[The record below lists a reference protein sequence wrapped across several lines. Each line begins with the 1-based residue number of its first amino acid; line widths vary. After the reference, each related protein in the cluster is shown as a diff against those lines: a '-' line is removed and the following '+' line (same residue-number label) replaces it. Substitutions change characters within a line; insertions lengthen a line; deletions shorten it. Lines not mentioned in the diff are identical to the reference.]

1 VPTEYAQARGRT
13 LATMA
18 YRDELL
24 AARVHAERLE
34 EENRALRARI
44 DAAPGPARTRVGAS
58 IAMLFWT
65 ISALSAGFLGL
76 VAPEDLDAPSAA
88 DVTTIGDVVTPAP
101 GTDWGDVRTTAAL
114 AR

>member
-1 VPTEYAQARGRT
+1 
-13 LATMA
+13 MA

-24 AARVHAERLE
+24 AARIHAERLE
-34 EENRALRARI
+34 EENRMLRARVGEG
-44 DAAPGPARTRVGAS
+44 AGPARSRVGAS

-65 ISALSAGFLGL
+65 LSALSASLLGL
-76 VAPEDLDAPSAA
+76 VAGPEEPDAPSAG

-101 GTDWGDVRTTAAL
+101 GTDWGDVRTTAVS